1 MMKLADECYC
11 FRLQDEAEEQCRG
24 FMYDSEYVYR
34 YELYAAN
41 GRRGARIAYE
51 ASIERRKTG
60 KALKVVEFPQ
70 GGAEVPAI
78 RVAGRWL
85 ERFGFALGDDVV
97 LRARQGKIV
106 ITKRSVERRER

>member
-1 MMKLADECYC
+1 
-11 FRLQDEAEEQCRG
+11 
-24 FMYDSEYVYR
+24 MYNAEYVYR
-34 YELYAAN
+34 YEIHAAN
-41 GRRGARIAYE
+41 GRRGARVAYE
-51 ASIERRKTG
+51 AGIEKRKAG

-97 LRARQGKIV
+97 LRASQGKIV
-106 ITKRSVERRER
+106 ITKRPG